1 MWSLCLRSYLHNEF
15 TDWLTDVLYC
25 SSFLH
30 ETFCHRINSLLVLCG
45 STLRTFWNADANC
58 SLFIITFI
66 TLIYW
71 PNVWS
76 KLNVSLTPHKDDTIP
91 NWLSFKQHKF
101 LETDRGTSWKR
112 TTLRLL
118 VNILG
123 NDIWPLLC
131 FYGNLLCRFLLGKCS
146 LTAGDTSI
154 YKLPEDECWKIYNNL
169 IYNTQ
174 WIDLFIL

>member
-91 NWLSFKQHKF
+91 NWLSFKLHKF

-118 VNILG
+118 VNILRRKWHLTSAVLLWQSSLQVSTRKMQPNSRG
-123 NDIWPLLC
+123 HFDIQAPRRWVLE
-131 FYGNLLCRFLLGKCS
+131 NL
-146 LTAGDTSI
+146 
-154 YKLPEDECWKIYNNL
+154 
-169 IYNTQ
+169 Q
-174 WIDLFIL
+174 